1 MTDDAE
7 KALLPAGLADKLPP
21 EAAQEAAVI
30 DRLAGCLTAHG
41 YQRVTPPLVEFE
53 DNLLGDAGADMA
65 ADTFRIM
72 DPVSQRMMGLRAD
85 MTMQVARIAATRLR
99 RQPRPLRLCY
109 AGDVLRVRGSQL
121 RPERQIAQVGAEL
134 IGAAAEMADIRA
146 DAEMIAL
153 AAEGLAIIGI
163 DRISVDVGAPTLLRS
178 VFGAH
183 GLDPRGRSDLRDAL
197 DRKDRAAVA
206 ASGGDA
212 AAVLTAL
219 LDAAGPAD
227 DALAA
232 LAAIDLPGEARGDAG
247 RLAEVVGL
255 VRERLPDLM
264 LTVDPVEDRGF
275 AYHTA
280 SSFTIFA
287 AGVRGEL
294 GRGGRYVAGH
304 NSVGDEPGTGFT
316 LFMDS
321 VMRALPAA
329 DPPASV
335 FLPAGTAAESGRRL
349 RDEGWVT
356 VAGLEDGVDPAAEA
370 RRLGCSHVLRDDA
383 PVPVE
388 E

>member
-21 EAAQEAAVI
+21 QAAQEAVVI
-30 DRLAGCLTAHG
+30 ARLADCFSSHG
-41 YQRVTPPLVEFE
+41 FQRVAPPLVEFE
-53 DNLLGDAGADMA
+53 DNLLGDSGADMA

-109 AGDVLRVRGSQL
+109 AGDVLRVRGTQM
-121 RPERQIAQVGAEL
+121 RPERQFAQVGAEL
-134 IGAAAEMADIRA
+134 IGAAAEIADIRA

-153 AAEGLAIIGI
+153 AAEGLAAIGI
-163 DRISVDVGAPTLLRS
+163 DRISIDVGSPSLLRS
-178 VFGAH
+178 VFRAH
-183 GLDPRGRSDLRDAL
+183 DLDPRGRSELRQAL
-197 DRKDRAAVA
+197 DHKDRAAVA
-206 ASGGDA
+206 ATGGA
-212 AAVLTAL
+212 AAPVLTAL
-219 LDAAGPAD
+219 LDATGPAD
-227 DALAA
+227 EALAA
-232 LAAIDLPGEARGDAG
+232 LAAIDLPGDAGGDAD
-247 RLAEVVGL
+247 RLARVVGL
-255 VRERLPDLM
+255 VRARRPDLM

-304 NSVGDEPGTGFT
+304 NRVGDEPGTGFT

-321 VMRALPAA
+321 VMRGLPEAA
-329 DPPASV
+329 PAETV
-335 FLPAGTAAESGRRL
+335 FLPAGATVEDGRRL
-349 RDEGWVT
+349 RDAGWVT
-356 VAGLEDGVDPAAEA
+356 VAGLEDDVDAIVEA
-370 RRLGCSHVLRDDA
+370 RRLGCSHLLRDGE

>member
-1 MTDDAE
+1 MTDNAE

-21 EAAQEAAVI
+21 DAAAEAVVI
-30 DRLAGCLTAHG
+30 EQLAGCLTGHG
-41 YQRVTPPLVEFE
+41 YQRVAPPLVEFE
-53 DNLLGDAGADMA
+53 DNLLRHAGADMA

-85 MTMQVARIAATRLR
+85 MTMQVARIAATRLH

-109 AGDVLRVRGSQL
+109 AGDVLRVRGSQM
-121 RPERQIAQVGAEL
+121 RPERQFAQVGAEL
-134 IGAAAEMADIRA
+134 IGAAAEIADIRA

-153 AAEGLAIIGI
+153 AAEGLAVIGI
-163 DRISVDVGAPTLLRS
+163 DRISVDVGSPSLLRS
-178 VFGAH
+178 VFRAH
-183 GLDPRGRSDLRDAL
+183 DLDPYGRTALREAL
-197 DRKDRAAVA
+197 DHKDRAAVA
-206 ASGGDA
+206 AEGGA
-212 AAVLTAL
+212 VAAVLTAL
-219 LDAAGPAD
+219 LDATGPAA
-227 DALAA
+227 DALDA
-232 LAAIDLPGEARGDAG
+232 LAAIDLPGEARGDAD
-247 RLAEVVGL
+247 RMARVVAMVG
-255 VRERLPDLM
+255 ERLPGLM

-329 DPPASV
+329 VPPATV
-335 FLPAGTAAESGRRL
+335 FLPAGTAAETGARL
-349 RDEGWVT
+349 RGEGWVT
-356 VAGLEDGVDPAAEA
+356 MAGLEDDVDPTAEA
-370 RRLGCSHVLRDDA
+370 RRLGCSHVLRDGA
-383 PVPVE
+383 PAAVE